1 MFQCI
6 DVEFWWIAE
15 KPLPQRNRSV
25 LDFRYFTNDGC
36 TFVLWISYET
46 ACPTTSSIV
55 VCNLELRSTSVQ
67 QKNVK
72 LTLVKEEYCR
82 AQHTCVIP
90 GNVLIV
96 FIALYKKEHHLFMN
110 QKKLANKLKSNTPSY
125 ACQATQS
132 VKCPNRKIT
141 CLFALLISI
150 THFQAFQLKVTS
162 LRITHSLLFLFDSWI
177 I

>member
-1 MFQCI
+1 MSSLSNSNHQTCIELCSFNSLKSSSTFTRFSLMFQCI

-125 ACQATQS
+125 ACH
-132 VKCPNRKIT
+132 
-141 CLFALLISI
+141 IS
-150 THFQAFQLKVTS
+150 
-162 LRITHSLLFLFDSWI
+162 
-177 I
+177 